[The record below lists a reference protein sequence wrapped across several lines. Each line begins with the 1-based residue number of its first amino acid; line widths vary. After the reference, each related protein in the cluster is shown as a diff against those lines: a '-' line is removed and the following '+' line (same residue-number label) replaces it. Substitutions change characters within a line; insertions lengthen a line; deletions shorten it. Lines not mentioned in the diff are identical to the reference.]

1 MLSGHS
7 IKRSRVVSCRDL
19 RGVFST
25 VSFTVFKD
33 LSVIWEL
40 TKGNGKPFEC
50 CVLLKA
56 IREYG
61 PFSDPQREDPSP
73 E

>member
-7 IKRSRVVSCRDL
+7 IKRSRVVSDL

-25 VSFTVFKD
+25 ISLTVFKD

-40 TKGNGKPFEC
+40 TKGNGKPFER
-50 CVLLKA
+50 CVLLNA

-61 PFSDPQREDPSP
+61 PLSDPQREDPSP